1 MGPLKLPLLQPRR
14 APGYLFN
21 LRNLQIGRRRNN
33 QRQIR
38 QLCTNAYLGDHT
50 SLCRVLG
57 RYKMFVDTRDVG
69 LATHLLLDGFWEM
82 WLTEALS
89 AVVKPGMVVADI
101 GANLGYYSLLMA
113 ELVGADGMVHA
124 FEPNPAIAD
133 LMWKSCDVN
142 GFGDR
147 VRLHRDP
154 LGCEDG
160 KPVALIV
167 PANEPK
173 NAHITP
179 HLAAPGAVALT
190 TRRFDAI
197 PDLLDV
203 DVVKID
209 AEAAEYDIWRGMA
222 GRLDRID
229 KPFTIF
235 MEFAS
240 IRYEDPQAFLAE
252 VEAHGFTLAVVTLDD
267 GIVPGTREQILAAP
281 PAIDQMLMLRR

>member
-1 MGPLKLPLLQPRR
+1 MGPLKLPLHWPRR
-14 APGYLFN
+14 APGYQFD
-21 LRNLQIGRRRNN
+21 LRNLGLSSRRDN

-38 QLCTNAYLGDHT
+38 QLCANAYLGDHT

-89 AVVKPGMVVADI
+89 AIVKPGMVVADI

-113 ELVGADGMVHA
+113 ELVGAAGTVHA
-124 FEPNPAIAD
+124 FEPNPAVAD
-133 LMWKSCDVN
+133 LMWKSCDIN

-179 HLAAPGAVALT
+179 HLEAAGAIALT

-222 GRLDRID
+222 GRLDKTN
-229 KPFTIF
+229 KPLTIF

-240 IRYEDPQAFLAE
+240 VRYEYPRAFLAE
-252 VEAHGFTLAVVTLDD
+252 VEAHGFPLAVVTLND
-267 GIVPGTREQILAAP
+267 GVVRRSREQILAAP
-281 PAIDQMLMLRR
+281 PWIDQMLMLRR